1 MIFSIVEVP
10 QLTFIVQSNQMPL
23 CYKVR
28 FKTFI
33 GEILNSIARNDFVGD
48 NFGELALKLR
58 LDKLKQSS
66 VTHVP
71 AEV

>member
-1 MIFSIVEVP
+1 
-10 QLTFIVQSNQMPL
+10 MPL